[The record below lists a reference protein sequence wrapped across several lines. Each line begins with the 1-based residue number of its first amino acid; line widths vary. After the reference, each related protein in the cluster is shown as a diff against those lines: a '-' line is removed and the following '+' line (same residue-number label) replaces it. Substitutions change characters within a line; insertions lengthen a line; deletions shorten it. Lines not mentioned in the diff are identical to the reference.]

1 MGIKEL
7 HDRVISH
14 LAGDGNFI
22 ICAYRK
28 EKFLASRVYTLT
40 HEREDSLVFS
50 NYNGEER
57 LMLRDSLDAITI
69 EANGIKYRFGDGD
82 TDCGEI
88 IFVSQVKI

>member
-1 MGIKEL
+1 MIKEL

-28 EKFLASRVYTLT
+28 EKFLVSRVCTL
-40 HEREDSLVFS
+40 HLEFEESLLFS
-50 NYNGEER
+50 NYNGQER
-57 LMLRDSLDAITI
+57 LMLRESLDAIAI
-69 EANGIKYRFGDGD
+69 EGNRIKYRFGD
-82 TDCGEI
+82 TDGECGEI

>member
-28 EKFLASRVYTLT
+28 EKFLVSRVYTLT
-40 HEREDSLVFS
+40 HEQEDSLVFS

-57 LMLRDSLDAITI
+57 LLIRESLDTITI
-69 EANGIKYRFGDGD
+69 EGNRIKYRFGSDALD
-82 TDCGEI
+82 YGEI
-88 IFVSQVKI
+88 IFAKEI